1 MKIMKIEGRRKKIES
16 DKKVQIIKMYM
27 IFLDYGTVYDYEL
40 GLDCSKEKDQATFRR
55 YANEL
60 HRVGAIPKVRLK
72 RKVVQNGP
80 ESQTFYFFAAK
91 GVKLQ
96 DTPPVGKTYDVKLG
110 RELNLYDPRKP
121 MARNAYHVFRFYRKP
136 TRNRLA
142 RILCI
147 IYWNKTRPVLSGEQ
161 GKKEKRDRYER
172 INPCASEKTYQRDM
186 DLCMYALYSSLD
198 FEKEDLSIDFQD
210 NKFYKYLQKRERL
223 N

>member
-40 GLDCSKEKDQATFRR
+40 SLDCSKEKDQATFRR

-72 RKVVQNGP
+72 KKIIQNGP

-91 GVKLQ
+91 EVKLQ
-96 DTPPVGKTYDVKLG
+96 DTSPVGKTYDAKLG

-142 RILCI
+142 RVLCMV
-147 IYWNKTRPVLSGEQ
+147 YWFKTRPIHSGEQ
-161 GKKEKRDRYER
+161 GQKEIRARYEKL
-172 INPCASEKTYQRDM
+172 NPGASDKTFQRDE
-186 DLCMYALYSSLD
+186 DLRMYALYSYLD
-198 FEKEDLSIDFQD
+198 FDKEDFADDVRSM
-210 NKFYKYLQKRERL
+210 KYYKYVSRKNRT
-223 N
+223 